1 MNRVLLAVEL
11 VVAVVAAL
19 SVHGWAQAFVAG
31 RFGDP
36 SPARWGRRTLDPR
49 RGLDRFGTLVLP
61 GLGILLAVSGTASAP
76 VFAYGAP
83 MPLDESRLGW
93 RRSVASLLAG
103 PLADVV
109 LAAVAGAG
117 VRAFGTVSTV
127 GRAAAVVVWVAASM
141 AVIQCMPV
149 PGLDGARALRWALP
163 PRAAATYADLDQYLP
178 LFLIVLFFVLG
189 GTFLGIVG
197 NLTSALCSALAGPGV
212 C

>member
-1 MNRVLLAVEL
+1 
-11 VVAVVAAL
+11 
-19 SVHGWAQAFVAG
+19 
-31 RFGDP
+31 
-36 SPARWGRRTLDPR
+36 
-49 RGLDRFGTLVLP
+49 
-61 GLGILLAVSGTASAP
+61 
-76 VFAYGAP
+76 